1 MPSLNKVQLIGY
13 LGADPEIRYTGSGTA
28 VANIRLATDEG
39 YKDASG
45 QKVDK
50 TEWHN
55 VVAWDRLAEICG
67 EYLQKGSLVYFEG
80 SLQTRKWED
89 REGNERYTTETRAFR
104 MQMLDSKK
112 DGQQSKPKKS
122 KPKAQK
128 QQEDWDAPDSD
139 DDLPF

>member
-1 MPSLNKVQLIGY
+1 MPTLNKVQLIGF
-13 LGADPEIRYTGSGTA
+13 LGADPEIRYTGSGVA

-39 YKDASG
+39 YKDSSG
-45 QKVDK
+45 KKIDK

-55 VVAWDRLAEICG
+55 VVAWDRLAEVCG

-89 REGNERYTTETRAFR
+89 REGNERWTTETRAFK
-104 MQMLDSKK
+104 MQMLDRQQG
-112 DGQQSKPKKS
+112 GQQSQSKKS
-122 KPKAQK
+122 KPKPK
-128 QQEDWDAPDSD
+128 QAEEEWDAPDSD